1 MVGAAYLGKQL
12 LHRQRRVL
20 LPELQRAAVDYGKRA
35 RRGDAEEPPEDAAAT
50 DVPLCPLALAAAQM
64 PVGHVDDAEEG
75 EESDTALGHLE
86 EEAPEAEEEAPEA
99 AELAPDGGPWMPRK
113 SRVSKIR
120 ALEAPVCLVS
130 HGWGSGGVGS
140 PSKKAPRL
148 VSRSPPYMLFLY

>member
-1 MVGAAYLGKQL
+1 MFLPSWRWVFAVVGAAYLGKQL

-75 EESDTALGHLE
+75 EEFDTALGHLE

-99 AELAPDGGPWMPRK
+99 AELAPDGGPWM
-113 SRVSKIR
+113 RVST
-120 ALEAPVCLVS
+120 A
-130 HGWGSGGVGS
+130 
-140 PSKKAPRL
+140 
-148 VSRSPPYMLFLY
+148 

>member
-1 MVGAAYLGKQL
+1 MVLVSYKYAIRML
-12 LHRQRRVL
+12 LVWRVL

-99 AELAPDGGPWMPRK
+99 AELAPDGGPWM
-113 SRVSKIR
+113 RVST
-120 ALEAPVCLVS
+120 A
-130 HGWGSGGVGS
+130 
-140 PSKKAPRL
+140 
-148 VSRSPPYMLFLY
+148 